1 MREDN
6 INFGEKIMN
15 LRFNKTRVSKFVNL
29 AIKGAACAV
38 LTLPM
43 AYNTQAQ
50 EAKAEQDSPEIIT
63 VTGVRGSLGRA
74 LYLKR
79 ESTGIVDGIS
89 AEDIG
94 KFPDLNIGEA
104 LGRISGV
111 TITRS
116 PGGEGNRVSIRGGQ
130 ADWTAVTVN
139 GLQVASGNQGREFD
153 FDVFASELFS
163 NVKISK
169 SPSANIAEGGLTGT
183 VDLQTPRPFNI
194 GDKMAFSVAG
204 TDAAKGNNDILPRVS
219 GLYSKQFE
227 DFGVLFSAAY
237 SKTGVRGDISQGWG
251 WNVKNRGLE
260 TYINSEVEAGNPVSV
275 NINGSNVTDPAEL
288 LNIANNTITPLL
300 PRLGPQ
306 LLERERLGL
315 TGAFQWAVNDNV
327 TLSAD
332 ILYASFTQDETRAT
346 IDGLPGFNIGKEWS
360 HMTIEN
366 GIAVAGTV
374 RNQVQRSETLYRQFD
389 TELLHT
395 TIGLDWQIDD
405 TWELSTEIGSSEANE
420 DELSRTFLFSNTG
433 TWSYDFANPKYP
445 VIGGENFDWLD
456 PNDYTPE
463 QLRYRP
469 FERKDEA
476 QSFSLDLEGSFDH
489 EGLTGLSA
497 GILIREQEK
506 GQTRIAEQRPSFT
519 GNFADYSISAIDLFG
534 SSYLSDSPSPKD
546 FLLADVVKA
555 SNDFLPDGFS
565 TDIDLIQTYTVT
577 EKTVGAYIKA
587 DFELEIANMPLR
599 FDLGTRFVNTKVES
613 SGYVQGADG
622 PQAITLPGEYSD
634 WLPSLNM
641 ALNASDDV
649 VIRFAA
655 NRTMT
660 RPTLND
666 IAPAVSVFPT
676 TLSANSGNPD
686 LQPFRS
692 NNLDLSLEWYIGGEG
707 LLSAAIYY
715 KDIETFI
722 TKDVI
727 SKVINCGDIRNDS
740 GENVC
745 GSEFQVNT
753 PVNGDDGKLK
763 GVELQYQQPFTF
775 LPEPFDGLGA
785 LVNITLSDSE
795 RTGSDGKARPLQG
808 QSETSYNIV
817 GYYEKDDFT
826 ARVAYSY
833 RSDYQNAGRNGF
845 DYVTDAYGQVD
856 LSLRYSINA
865 NFEVFFEGLNMLEED
880 VYVYAARTNE
890 NGSVNDY
897 GKVLNQEYSTQGR
910 ILQLGVRGSF

>member
-1 MREDN
+1 
-6 INFGEKIMN
+6 MN
-15 LRFNKTRVSKFVNL
+15 NSTKNQFTKKSKL
-29 AIKGAACAV
+29 STAISVALGVV
-38 LTLPM
+38 LTLPF
-43 AYNTQAQ
+43 ATSSFAA
-50 EAKAEQDSPEIIT
+50 EDTKAKEEQDSIEIIT
-63 VTGVRGSLGRA
+63 VSGVRGSLGRA

-139 GLQVASGNQGREFD
+139 GLQVASGNKGREFD

-163 NVKISK
+163 NVKVSK

-183 VDLQTPRPFNI
+183 VDLQTPRPFDI
-194 GDKMAFSVAG
+194 GNKMAFSIAG
-204 TDAAKGNNDILPRVS
+204 TDAEKGNNDILPRIS
-219 GLYSKQFE
+219 GLYSKQF
-227 DFGVLFSAAY
+227 DNFGVLFSAAY
-237 SKTGVRGDISQGWG
+237 SETGVRGDISQGWG
-251 WNVKNRGLE
+251 WNVKNRGLK

-275 NINGSNVTDPAEL
+275 NINGSDVTDPAEL

-315 TGAFQWAVNDNV
+315 TGAFQWAVNNDI
-327 TLSAD
+327 TMTAD
-332 ILYASFTQDETRAT
+332 VLYASFTQDETRAT
-346 IDGLPGFNIGKEWS
+346 IDGLPGFNIGKEWT

-374 RNQVQRSETLYRQFD
+374 RNQTQRSETLYRQFD

-395 TIGLDWQIDD
+395 TLGLDWQIDD
-405 TWELSTEIGSSEANE
+405 TWELNAEIGSSEANE
-420 DELSRTFLFSNTG
+420 DELSRTFLFNNVG

-445 VIGGENFDWLD
+445 VIGGENFDWLNSD
-456 PNDYTPE
+456 DYSAR

-476 QSFSLDLEGSFDH
+476 QSFSLDLEGTFDG
-489 EGLTGLSA
+489 EGLAGLSA

-519 GNFADYSISAIDLFG
+519 GNFADYSISASELLG
-534 SSYLSDSPSPKD
+534 SSYLADSPSPRD
-546 FLLADVVKA
+546 FLLTDVVKA

-565 TDIDLIQTYTVT
+565 TEVDLLQTYSVT

-587 DFELEIANMPLR
+587 DFELEIADMPLR
-599 FDLGTRFVNTKVES
+599 IDMGTRFVNTKVSS

-622 PQAITLPGEYSD
+622 PQAIILPGEYSD

-666 IAPAVSVFPT
+666 IAPAVSIQPT
-676 TLSANSGNPD
+676 TLSASSGNPS

-707 LLSAAIYY
+707 LLSAAVYY

-722 TKDVI
+722 TKDVV

-763 GVELQYQQPFTF
+763 GVEFQYQQPFTF
-775 LPEPFDGLGA
+775 LPEPFDGLGV
-785 LVNITLSDSE
+785 LVNLTLSESE
-795 RTGSDGKARPLQG
+795 RTGSDGNTRPLQG
-808 QSETSYNIV
+808 QSDTSYNIV
-817 GYYEKDDFT
+817 GYYEKGDIT

-845 DYVTDAYGQVD
+845 DYVTDGYGQVD
-856 LSLRYSINA
+856 LSLRYSINE

-880 VYVYAARTNE
+880 VYTYAARTNE

-897 GKVLNQEYSTQGR
+897 GKVLNQLYMTQGR